1 MGAPQPSEPP
11 QEIAYLKSRVKKR
24 IPWDLRLL
32 WFSPRLCSFV
42 LGPQIQVFF
51 QALKMSSK
59 SYSKFVGGHRF
70 LGPSLCFYITV
81 LLPFPLPF
89 HHTTLFFGFFSN
101 FHFSLVF
108 RKADRVPEKV
118 LAHWKQGHRH
128 YVFRGSKNVTARQNQ
143 IWEAGYPN
151 LLLYLLRCWGGAVFS
166 QNSTSPFTR
175 DLTPL
180 FMKQW
185 ILFSLE
191 TRICNFL
198 QSCFPP
204 WGKGVTLDATSK
216 SPLESFPKDGDWEKK
231 NAQSMVKQVSKPHD
245 KSWN

>member
-151 LLLYLLRCWGGAVFS
+151 LLLYLLRCWWGGGVLSELHVSFH
-166 QNSTSPFTR
+166 
-175 DLTPL
+175 
-180 FMKQW
+180 
-185 ILFSLE
+185 
-191 TRICNFL
+191 
-198 QSCFPP
+198 
-204 WGKGVTLDATSK
+204 KGSNTTFHEAMNT
-216 SPLESFPKDGDWEKK
+216 FF
-231 NAQSMVKQVSKPHD
+231 
-245 KSWN
+245 SWNQNLQLSAVLLPSMGQRSDLGCH